1 MEKNIL
7 SETSL
12 GVEGQITE
20 TGANDG
26 FFIEKWDLLVWV
38 REKTRWEDFDDLFQK
53 LPKGLLLAL
62 QGGKKGN
69 RAIISQIT
77 EEEYKIISVG
87 ISGRHPPQRDTSLKN
102 IPPPLSSII
111 RRKVDSEYITDPLE
125 NPLTEYMLD
134 LIKNE
139 EINAIYYT
147 MVETPRGT
155 WFVIVDATGKKM
167 EISKDERR
175 FIDAVGQEIVAIERE
190 FSWFEEEFQKI
201 AHIIEAKTL
210 QGMMTYFDHSIKNPS
225 MAAGGLANIICKKH
239 CDNGDDSACKKCLEK
254 AQPIVESSSRVDE
267 ALKIFGA
274 VSNDMNKTEE
284 INNEKYFLSQLIHY
298 LQLEHGKEK
307 VVWQKIDDVN
317 FLVDRRKI
325 EKFSGRLL
333 KKLLTINDGLVEIHY
348 EKIQGEGIN
357 IHFCQANADMSL
369 LEKYTSLTKRSA
381 SEKDCDHRGDDLELM
396 ASFQILYKMGV
407 KYSFNDNCVIISLPK
422 H

>member
-175 FIDAVGQEIVAIERE
+175 FIDAVGQEIVAIER
-190 FSWFEEEFQKI
+190 
-201 AHIIEAKTL
+201 
-210 QGMMTYFDHSIKNPS
+210 
-225 MAAGGLANIICKKH
+225 
-239 CDNGDDSACKKCLEK
+239 
-254 AQPIVESSSRVDE
+254 
-267 ALKIFGA
+267 
-274 VSNDMNKTEE
+274 
-284 INNEKYFLSQLIHY
+284 
-298 LQLEHGKEK
+298 
-307 VVWQKIDDVN
+307 
-317 FLVDRRKI
+317 
-325 EKFSGRLL
+325 
-333 KKLLTINDGLVEIHY
+333 
-348 EKIQGEGIN
+348 
-357 IHFCQANADMSL
+357 
-369 LEKYTSLTKRSA
+369 
-381 SEKDCDHRGDDLELM
+381 
-396 ASFQILYKMGV
+396 
-407 KYSFNDNCVIISLPK
+407 
-422 H
+422 